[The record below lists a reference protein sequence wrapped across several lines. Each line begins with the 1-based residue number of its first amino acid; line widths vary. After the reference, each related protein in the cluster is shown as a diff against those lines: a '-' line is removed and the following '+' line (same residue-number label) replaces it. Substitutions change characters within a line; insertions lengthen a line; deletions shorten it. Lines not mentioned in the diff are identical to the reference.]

1 MFLLFDCITLN
12 EPSPLAAPMPERK
25 MLAIFHLESKSTWP
39 RICQLCKESHA
50 ADAFSLWWVY
60 LVISYNTNTAV

>member
-12 EPSPLAAPMPERK
+12 EASQLWCQQENVGHRPPRNE
-25 MLAIFHLESKSTWP
+25 STWP
-39 RICQLCKESHA
+39 RKCQLCKESHA

-60 LVISYNTNTAV
+60 LVISSNTNTAV